1 MLNKIFRMISGMLA
15 GNSSSRSGSY
25 GRGGSSKSQMARRAS
40 EEVLKQ
46 VRKQGPD
53 AAQRHLGKSKF
64 ANDPRAQKAAKTAD
78 DLARR
83 FAGTDKS
90 ATTGDGTGRQVGD
103 KAQNQWGE
111 RR

>member
-1 MLNKIFRMISGMLA
+1 MFDKLFRMISGLLS

-25 GRGGSSKSQMARRAS
+25 GRGGRSGSKSQMARRAG
-40 EEVLKQ
+40 EEVLNQ

-53 AAQRHLGKSKF
+53 AAQRHLSKSKY
-64 ANDPRAQKAAKTAD
+64 ASDPRAQKAAKTAD

-83 FAGTDKS
+83 FAGTDRDNDQS
-90 ATTGDGTGRQVGD
+90 RGGGSPG
-103 KAQNQWGE
+103 NQWGE